1 MVLFI
6 SYTPVNCNDTS
17 GEWFLNYVAFGFQIE
32 LSAGP
37 ISGGVEFVI
46 TTDLKNVYVFTYL
59 GLSIST
65 LNPDTL
71 KKIIIEGVK
80 EILSN
85 PKKLLKL
92 FSFSLS
98 ICIFCVWRKWKKSFD
113 PEAYAGGAK
122 GAYVCVP
129 TGIPMLSIKSYI
141 GNTSQYLIIGLGAST
156 SGLGY
161 GVVPSQYFDKTAEFN
176 HIIEAVRSQFSTI
189 KGLASNV
196 G

>member
-85 PKKLLKL
+85 PKNYLNYLVFHYL
-92 FSFSLS
+92 YVYSAYGGNGRNHL
-98 ICIFCVWRKWKKSFD
+98 IRKHMLVEQRVRMYVSRLEFRC
-113 PEAYAGGAK
+113 YRSK
-122 GAYVCVP
+122 G
-129 TGIPMLSIKSYI
+129 I
-141 GNTSQYLIIGLGAST
+141 
-156 SGLGY
+156 
-161 GVVPSQYFDKTAEFN
+161 
-176 HIIEAVRSQFSTI
+176 
-189 KGLASNV
+189 
-196 G
+196 